1 MRTGELEE
9 EMPGLRMH
17 CVYKVVRSK
26 GVKWNI
32 TITSEKARRLMPC

>member
-1 MRTGELEE
+1 MRAGEPEE

-17 CVYKVVRSK
+17 CVYKIVRN
-26 GVKWNI
+26 KWNT